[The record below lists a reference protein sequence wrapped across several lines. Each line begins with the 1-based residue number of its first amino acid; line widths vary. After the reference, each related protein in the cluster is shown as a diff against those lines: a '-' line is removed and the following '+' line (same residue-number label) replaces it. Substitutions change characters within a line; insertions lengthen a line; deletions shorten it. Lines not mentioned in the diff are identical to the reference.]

1 MAVNSKYIN
10 IDFPFQDSKQ
20 GFFLNLN
27 NVDSKAIRADLMHLL
42 LTRKGERLYNPEFG
56 TDLMRFIFEPNDS
69 LTYSDIKLDIQTT
82 VKKYIPNLNV
92 DDIVVTPNSE
102 NEYKA
107 NVRIDYTITDDVF
120 KESDF
125 IIITL

>member
-1 MAVNSKYIN
+1 MAENSKFIN
-10 IDFPFQDSKQ
+10 IDFPFQESKE

-82 VKKYIPNLNV
+82 VKKYIPTLNV
-92 DDIVVTPNSE
+92 DNITVTSNPE

-107 NVRIDYTITDDVF
+107 DVRIDYTITDDIF

-125 IIITL
+125 VIISL

>member
-1 MAVNSKYIN
+1 MAENYKFIN
-10 IDFPFQDSKQ
+10 IDFPFQESKE

-27 NVDSKAIRADLMHLL
+27 NVDAKAIRADLMHLL
-42 LTRKGERLYNPEFG
+42 LTRKGERFYNPEFG

-82 VKKYIPNLNV
+82 VKKYIPSLNV
-92 DDIVVTPNSE
+92 DNITVTANPDNDS
-102 NEYKA
+102 KA
-107 NVRIDYTITDDVF
+107 DVLIDYTITDDVF
-120 KESDF
+120 QESDF

>member
-1 MAVNSKYIN
+1 MAENSKYIN
-10 IDFPFQDSKQ
+10 IDFPFQDSKE

-42 LTRKGERLYNPEFG
+42 LTRRGERLYNPEFG
-56 TDLMRFIFEPNDS
+56 TDLMRFIFEPNDN

-92 DDIVVTPNSE
+92 DNITVETSEE

-120 KESDF
+120 KETDF
-125 IIITL
+125 IIITI